1 MGLSIG
7 GEKLKA
13 DNKNSSLRYLE
24 GNTREVCQENI
35 EVVEGFLL
43 RKRNK
48 NLRKRS
54 QYRKVQERGEGK
66 PTRDDGMGWDRKKQT

>member
-24 GNTREVCQENI
+24 GNTREVCQGNI

-43 RKRNK
+43 
-48 NLRKRS
+48 
-54 QYRKVQERGEGK
+54 
-66 PTRDDGMGWDRKKQT
+66 KKKEIKI